1 MSVSPRTRGSVTG
14 AGRAIIP
21 GGPRPS
27 SSNSTMVAQ
36 SSQRITAAVVLTFI
50 LLCTAIS
57 LYDLLLLLKLLG
69 K

>member
-1 MSVSPRTRGSVTG
+1 MSVGPKTRGGTTG
-14 AGRAIIP
+14 AGRAILP

-27 SSNSTMVAQ
+27 SSNATMAAQ
-36 SSQRITAAVVLTFI
+36 RSQRITAAVVLTFI